1 MQHAE
6 RSAPWWQVFVDEIDK
21 LPLSQQTDRLAK
33 LALMLVARR
42 HRKAAAA
49 IALRA
54 WRQEQK
60 AGGGAESHIVQRAL
74 RAATAGYHVSI
85 STDAQRIAAWQ
96 ASLGDVVKP
105 GMLALEIGAGSG
117 ILAMLAARAGA
128 QVVSCE
134 KDAILAAIAEAT
146 VSRNGLGERIRI
158 VAKAGA
164 DLRVPHDMP
173 RPAELLLL
181 DLFANRLFDFDPFGA
196 IRSVS
201 HLLGPNVVVVP
212 SRVSLEA
219 ALVEFRQWDR
229 VIPGDVAGLD
239 LAPLQAL
246 SPMLSRMEAADP
258 DLVTRSTSETMVVA
272 ILPHD
277 MPAASGV
284 SERILTSNGGRVNG
298 IVFWLR
304 LELAPGHVLE
314 ARPGQTPRGFYAQPS
329 FFALRN
335 QTETLP
341 GQQCAVRIGW
351 QDKVLMVDYAD
362 WRS

>member
-6 RSAPWWQVFVDEIDK
+6 RSAPWWQVFIDEIDK
-21 LPLSQQTDRLAK
+21 LPVSQQTDRLAK
-33 LALMLVARR
+33 LALMLAARR
-42 HRKAAAA
+42 ERKSAAN

-54 WRQEQK
+54 WRQEQE
-60 AGGGAESHIVQRAL
+60 AGGDADNYTVRRAL
-74 RAATAGYHVSI
+74 RAATPGYHVHI

-96 ASLGDVVKP
+96 ASLAEVTKP
-105 GMLALEIGAGSG
+105 GMLALEIGTGSG

-128 QVVSCE
+128 YVVACE
-134 KDAILAAIAEAT
+134 KDAILAAIAEAM
-146 VSRNGLGERIRI
+146 VRRNGLGERISI
-158 VAKAGA
+158 IAKAGA
-164 DLRVPHDMP
+164 ELRVPHDIP
-173 RPAELLLL
+173 RPADLLLL
-181 DLFANRLFDFDPFGA
+181 DLFANRLFDFDPFGT

-201 HLLGPNVVVVP
+201 RLLGPNVIVVP

-219 ALVEFRQWDR
+219 ALVEFGRRDR
-229 VIPGDVAGLD
+229 VIPRNVAGLD
-239 LAPLQAL
+239 LAPLQSL
-246 SPMLSRMEAADP
+246 SPMLTKIEATDP
-258 DLVTRSTSETMVVA
+258 DLVTRSTAGTMVSA
-272 ILPHD
+272 TLPYD
-277 MPAASGV
+277 MPATSGV

-314 ARPGQTPRGFYAQPS
+314 ARPGQTRHGFYAQPH

-335 QTETLP
+335 QTETSS

-351 QDKVLMVDYAD
+351 QDKVLTVDYAD